1 MEIYLKEH
9 FTMKNKVKG
18 FLFSLMETNSKDL
31 LLTEKWIKEL
41 FIRKMVVS
49 SGEIFNLE
57 NFLKENLNQSQDRA
71 FKANSLMDLQLKEN
85 ILIKKEDKSKQFFSM
100 DNQFKK
106 EWRETEN
113 IYSLS
118 PKNMNNFS
126 ILKDIKNKGLLS
138 KDYSEINV

>member
-49 SGEIFNLE
+49 LGEIFNLE

-71 FKANSLMDLQLKEN
+71 FKGNSLMNLQLKEN
-85 ILIKKEDKSKQFFSM
+85 ILIEKEDKSYQFFSM

-113 IYSLS
+113 IYSFS
-118 PKNMNNFS
+118 PKNMNNFT
-126 ILKDIKNKGLLS
+126 ILKDKK
-138 KDYSEINV
+138 